1 MFCASIDEGVAK
13 VKRKFLI
20 ELKETEKRDSVLTP
34 QQQINR
40 LLRPGSS
47 YANLNPFQVL
57 EVDPTTP
64 VEEIKKKFRR
74 LSILVHP
81 DKNPDDKER
90 AQRAF
95 DELTKSWR
103 VLENDETRKK
113 CLEIVEEAEFIV
125 NKRIDERKKQLKR
138 EGKDTKLDEDDP
150 EKLKR
155 AIYVQTMK
163 LFADMERKRRQQEQR
178 DMEERKR
185 KREEEIQTE
194 ERKKAEKE
202 WQKNFEI
209 DERKKQLKREGKDT
223 KLDEDD
229 PEKLKRAI
237 YVQTMKLF
245 ADMERKRR
253 QQEQRDMEERKRK
266 REEEIQTEERKKAE
280 KEWQKNFEESR
291 EDRVNSWK
299 DFQKGKS
306 KKFKGFKPPKH
317 KAESR

>member
-1 MFCASIDEGVAK
+1 MALPGFKPIGSVSEPTDNSDKKFDEFYV
-13 VKRKFLI
+13 

-163 LFADMERKRRQQEQR
+163 LFADMERKRRQQE
-178 DMEERKR
+178 
-185 KREEEIQTE
+185 T
-194 ERKKAEKE
+194 
-202 WQKNFEI
+202 
-209 DERKKQLKREGKDT
+209 
-223 KLDEDD
+223 
-229 PEKLKRAI
+229 
-237 YVQTMKLF
+237 
-245 ADMERKRR
+245 
-253 QQEQRDMEERKRK
+253 RDMEERKRK